1 MPGVRWIARIDIA
14 TPDRPRQA
22 ARVIRTLRWARTRMF
37 AFALLFHGRS
47 QAPTSSNSFNHRA
60 GRPPSNLDTPVKPI
74 PAPRCR
80 RSSTPLA
87 PHFEYENFL
96 HSGPCAPD
104 SAHPALHREEPHR
117 GDLPFHGNSS
127 SGAPK
132 PSTPIGFLSCTAPT
146 PAPRPPSGWSL
157 GRAKRRESNDA
168 DRASTSPARNR
179 VPDVQSCAFQGQSP
193 GRINQFHL
201 VGNILWLWCI

>member
-1 MPGVRWIARIDIA
+1 MRWIARIDIA

-22 ARVIRTLRWARTRMF
+22 SRVIRTLRWARTRMF

-47 QAPTSSNSFNHRA
+47 QAPTSSNSFSHRA
-60 GRPPSNLDTPVKPI
+60 GRPPSNLDTLVKPI

-87 PHFEYENFL
+87 PISSTRTSYT
-96 HSGPCAPD
+96 PAPAPPD
-104 SAHPALHREEPHR
+104 SAHPDSAHPGLHREEPHR
-117 GDLPFHGNSS
+117 GGLPFHGNSS

-146 PAPRPPSGWSL
+146 PVPRPPSGWSL

-179 VPDVQSCAFQGQSP
+179 VPDVQSCAFQGQ
-193 GRINQFHL
+193 
-201 VGNILWLWCI
+201 